1 VKPWQLLVF
10 LWVTVTI
17 IAGFLWAP
25 LAQKLEEYTR
35 IMYFHIPAAW
45 VSVVAFATAGYAAIR
60 YLGNRDPIQDARSL
74 AAVRLGLVFCV
85 LATVTG
91 MLWAKAMWGAYWNWD
106 PRQVSIFFLIL
117 IYGAYLTL
125 RAAVEDPDRRARLA
139 AVYALLA
146 FVTVPFLMFVA
157 PRMSSFSLHPDPIIN
172 ESGKMDMH
180 PRMLGVF
187 LSAAAA
193 FTVLFYWMLSIEVRI
208 ARSELA
214 GWRRRSNQKQ
224 GESVE
229 RTAGV

>member
-1 VKPWQLLVF
+1 MVRIWHIIFFV
-10 LWVTVTI
+10 WVSATI
-17 IAGFLWAP
+17 VAAFLWAP

-45 VSVVAFATAGYAAIR
+45 VSVVAFATAAYAAVR
-60 YLGNRDPIQDARSL
+60 YLKNRDPVHDAQAV

-85 LATVTG
+85 LATLTG

-125 RAAVEDPDRRARLA
+125 RSAVEDPDRRARLA

-157 PRMSSFSLHPDPIIN
+157 PRMSSFSLHPQPIIN
-172 ESGKMDMH
+172 ESGKMAMH
-180 PRMLGVF
+180 PQMRVVLF
-187 LSAAAA
+187 SAVAA
-193 FTVLFYWMLSIEVRI
+193 FTVLFYWVWSIEVRI
-208 ARSELA
+208 ARSELIA
-214 GWRRRSNQKQ
+214 GRKRASQ
-224 GESVE
+224 E
-229 RTAGV
+229 

>member
-1 VKPWQLLVF
+1 VWQVIF
-10 LWVTVTI
+10 FFWVTATI
-17 IAGFLWAP
+17 VAGFLWAP

-45 VSVVAFATAGYAAIR
+45 VSVVAFATAGYGAIR
-60 YLGNRDPIQDARSL
+60 YLGNRDPIHDARSL

-85 LATVTG
+85 LATLTG

-125 RAAVEDPDRRARLA
+125 RAAVEDPDRRARLS

-157 PRMSSFSLHPDPIIN
+157 PRMSSFSLHPQPVIN

-180 PRMLGVF
+180 PQMRVVLF
-187 LSAAAA
+187 SAVAA
-193 FTVLFYWMLSIEVRI
+193 FTVLFYWMLSLEVRI
-208 ARSELA
+208 ARAELA
-214 GWRRRSNQKQ
+214 ERHRRSSQ
-224 GESVE
+224 E
-229 RTAGV
+229 